1 MYLTYSALLMA
12 GLDGI
17 ANKIHP
23 GDPLDKNLYDLP
35 PEELKD
41 VPTVCSS
48 LGMALEAVDRDR
60 AFLTKGNVFSDDL
73 IDAYI
78 ELKKEEL
85 DRFNTHPHPVEF
97 DMYYKC

>member
-1 MYLTYSALLMA
+1 MYLSYTALLMA

-41 VPTVCSS
+41 VPHVASS
-48 LGMALEAVDRDR
+48 LREALSSLDADRD
-60 AFLTKGNVFSDDL
+60 FLLKGGVFTDDV

-78 ELKKEEL
+78 DLKKEEL
-85 DRFNTHPHPVEF
+85 DRFETHPHPVEF
-97 DMYYKC
+97 DMYYKA

>member
-1 MYLTYSALLMA
+1 MYLTYTALLMA

-48 LGMALEAVDRDR
+48 LGQALKSLDADRT
-60 AFLTKGNVFSDDL
+60 FLTKGNVMTDDV

-78 ELKKEEL
+78 ALKEEEL

-97 DMYYKC
+97 DMYYKA

>member
-1 MYLTYSALLMA
+1 
-12 GLDGI
+12 
-17 ANKIHP
+17 
-23 GDPLDKNLYDLP
+23 LDKNLYDLP

-48 LGMALEAVDRDR
+48 LRQSLSALDADRD
-60 AFLTKGNVFSDDL
+60 FLIKGGVMSDDV

-85 DRFNTHPHPVEF
+85 DRFETHPHPVEF
-97 DMYYKC
+97 DMYYKA